1 METIGNVYIVT
12 IILFLYK
19 KSNKGG
25 MYTYLFPA
33 KRILCVCVFNHPCSK
48 MKKKKYITVPKK
60 EIVEAQR
67 QSIP

>member
-1 METIGNVYIVT
+1 METIGNVYIET

-33 KRILCVCVFNHPCSK
+33 KIILCVCVCL
-48 MKKKKYITVPKK
+48 ITPVAK
-60 EIVEAQR
+60 
-67 QSIP
+67 